1 MGYIDDLIRLAPQL
15 ALNRCPHCG
24 VDRPSLTGL
33 WSTVTTAHNGTYKR
47 YWMVYACP
55 RCGGLVTAFSKHN
68 HGYVAGIF
76 PGTAV
81 LGDSIPDSA
90 RSYLQQAIESLH
102 SPADA
107 VMLAASSVDAMLKAK
122 NYKDGSLY
130 SSIEQAVDDHL
141 ITSEMAKWAHRV
153 RLDANEPRHA
163 DEAAPLRDSNDAN
176 RSIHFAQTLAM
187 FLFMLPANVTRGLKG
202 SARSQRNQRRKSRRC
217 S

>member
-1 MGYIDDLIRLAPQL
+1 MAYIDDLIRLAPQL
-15 ALNRCPHCG
+15 ALNHCPHCG

-33 WSTVTTAHNGTYKR
+33 WATVTTAHDGTYKR

-81 LGDSIPDSA
+81 LDESIPDSA
-90 RSYLQQAIESLH
+90 RSYLQQAIDSLH

-130 SSIEQAVDDHL
+130 SRIEQAVDDHL
-141 ITSEMAKWAHRV
+141 ITSEVAKWARQV

-163 DEAAPLRDSNDAN
+163 DEAAPLRDSGDAN
-176 RSIHFAQTLAM
+176 RSIHFAQALAM
-187 FLFMLPANVTRGLKG
+187 CLFTLPANVTRGLKE
-202 SARSQRNQRRKSRRC
+202 SAPESTQSRRKSRRC